1 MDCLFCYLYPHNVAR
16 TFGNLQLD
24 HLNWF
29 ENIYLFIV
37 REFVPFFFVQ
47 RSATRT
53 EREMYVYVCTCVY
66 AYVYVCTCVYTY
78 MYVCMYLWVCMNVC
92 VCMYLWV
99 CMYVCVYVCMCICMY
114 VYMYV
119 YMYVC
124 VYVCM
129 CIWVYVCVCRES
141 FYSSF
146 FAAVDSVCQCR
157 TNKSTFLSGKVT
169 RPRRRTRVQSRG
181 GFRVG

>member
-1 MDCLFCYLYPHNVAR
+1 M
-16 TFGNLQLD
+16 
-24 HLNWF
+24 
-29 ENIYLFIV
+29 
-37 REFVPFFFVQ
+37 
-47 RSATRT
+47 
-53 EREMYVYVCTCVY
+53 
-66 AYVYVCTCVYTY
+66 
-78 MYVCMYLWVCMNVC
+78 
-92 VCMYLWV
+92 
-99 CMYVCVYVCMCICMY
+99 CMYVRVYMPMCMYVRVYMPICMY
-114 VYMYV
+114 VYVSMG
-119 YMYVC
+119 

-129 CIWVYVCVCRES
+129 WMYVFVGVYGCVCRES